1 MQQRLLSLLSLWVA
15 TGLLWLPG
23 CGSSEEEDK
32 QTYLAYCGSCHLA
45 PDPAQLSKELW
56 ASHVLPEM
64 AARMGLSIN
73 GYNPMSTLAWQEK
86 TLVAQLDVYPAEP
99 LLPVRIYE
107 QIHQYI
113 LRHAPEA
120 LPAIPERNYMPVSAF
135 TASPIALD
143 QRPGGMTTF
152 VGFDEQSGNFL
163 AGNAIGDL
171 FRVGTQGVD
180 SFAKGLSPIV
190 GWSGSGSEGL
200 MIDVG
205 ILAPTELREGR
216 LWQVKGGKSL
226 PMRQG
231 LHRPVNVLWEDLDG
245 DGTKEIAICE
255 YGYFQGKLTL
265 LHQDSAGN
273 WQERTLLPLP
283 GTTRVL
289 VRDMNQDGKKDLVVV
304 HGQGNEGVH
313 ILYQE
318 EDLAFR
324 PVQVIK
330 ENPLYGTS
338 WMELVDYDL
347 DGDLDMILAQGDN
360 GDYSYALK
368 PYHGI
373 RIYLNEGNNQMKEAF
388 FFPLF
393 GATRVLAQDFDQDG
407 DIDLAVSAYFPDFHQ
422 GAEASFV
429 YLQNQNSAAYSF
441 QPQTL
446 DMGAAGRWMTS
457 VAGDYDGDGDLDI
470 LLGSLTHTPTP
481 VPPSILDPWMENN
494 VDLLLLTN
502 QLRGSS
508 STTR

>member
-1 MQQRLLSLLSLWVA
+1 MQQRLFSLLSLWGFF
-15 TGLLWLPG
+15 GLLWLPG
-23 CGSSEEEDK
+23 CGTSEEEDR

-45 PDPAQLSKELW
+45 PDPGQLTKELW
-56 ASHVLPEM
+56 SGHVLPEM
-64 AARMGLSIN
+64 AARMGLSLN
-73 GYNPMSTLAWQEK
+73 GYNPMSTLSWQEK

-99 LLPVRIYE
+99 LLPVKLYERI
-107 QIHQYI
+107 HRYI
-113 LRHAPEA
+113 LEHAPEA
-120 LPAIPERNYMPVSAF
+120 LPASPDRSYMPLSGF

-143 QRPGGMTTF
+143 RRPGGMTTF
-152 VGFDEQSGNFL
+152 VGFDKQSGDFL
-163 AGNAIGDL
+163 AGNAIGTMY
-171 FRVGTQGVD
+171 RISPEGVD
-180 SFAKGLSPIV
+180 SFAKGLSPVV
-190 GWSGSGSEGL
+190 GWSGSGAEGL

-216 LWQVKGGKSL
+216 LWEIKNGKPL
-226 PMRQG
+226 PLRQG
-231 LHRPVNVLWEDLDG
+231 LHRPVDVQWEDLDG
-245 DGTKEIAICE
+245 DGTREILICE
-255 YGYFQGKLTL
+255 YGYFQGKLTML
-265 LHQDSAGN
+265 QADSSGA
-273 WQERTLLPLP
+273 WQEHNLLPFP

-289 VRDMNQDGKKDLVVV
+289 VRDMNLDGKKDLVVV

-318 EDLAFR
+318 EGLAFR
-324 PVQVIK
+324 PVQVIR

-338 WMELVDYDL
+338 WMELVDYDK
-347 DGDLDMILAQGDN
+347 DGDLDIVLAQGDN

-373 RIYLNEGNNQMKEAF
+373 RIYLNEGNNLMKEAF

-393 GATRVLAQDFDQDG
+393 GATRVLAEDFDQDG
-407 DIDLAVSAYFPDFHQ
+407 DIDLAATAYFPDFHK

-429 YLQNQNSAAYSF
+429 YLRNEHSASYTF
-441 QPQTL
+441 QPQIVG
-446 DMGAAGRWMTS
+446 MGAAGRWMTS

-481 VPPSILDPWMENN
+481 VPPAILDPWMANN

-502 QLRGSS
+502 QLRGYS